1 MSVHKGSAPLLEKMP
16 LLVAASVTLE
26 GMCVDTCLHN
36 VCKHWLRKFN
46 GGDRDSCYCIDDD
59 GKGVYLENLS
69 SCDSCYG
76 RDDGSSVVLQGLSE
90 ATDLELISNPRVARF
105 LFPFLFFLSFK
116 STMSPAVSL

>member
-59 GKGVYLENLS
+59 GKGVYLENLY

-90 ATDLELISNPRVARF
+90 ATDLELISNPRVVRF
-105 LFPFLFFLSFK
+105 LFPFLFFLSL
-116 STMSPAVSL
+116 SSQQCPLL